1 MKKTILLVAF
11 GLVSIAVNAQKVK
24 QADVPAAVK
33 TTFTK
38 TYPST
43 KVEGWVKEKGNYEA
57 EFDYNKKEMSVLID
71 PDGNITETETE
82 IAVSELSKTITDY
95 CEKNYAGKK
104 IKEAAKIVD
113 AKGIV
118 TYEAEINKTDVLF
131 DLNGTF
137 IKETKD

>member
-43 KVEGWVKEKGNYEA
+43 KVEGWVKENGNYEA